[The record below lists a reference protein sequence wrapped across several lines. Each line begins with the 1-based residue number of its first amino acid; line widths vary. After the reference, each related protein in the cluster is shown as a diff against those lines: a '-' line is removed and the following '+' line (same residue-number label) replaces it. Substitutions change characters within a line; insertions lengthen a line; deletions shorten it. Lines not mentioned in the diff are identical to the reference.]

1 MDFKASKKTLKVTV
15 GEQVYQ
21 LACLSIA
28 EHEQLENGLKG
39 IEPGKAMHYYADL
52 MEKHGLPKDVFFS
65 EFDSD
70 SALELVTLWLSP
82 KKKSQQTAS

>member
-1 MDFKASKKTLKVTV
+1 MDFKASKKKLKVTV
-15 GEQVYQ
+15 GEQVYE

-39 IEPGKAMHYYADL
+39 IEPGKAMHFYAEL
-52 MEKHGLPKDVFFS
+52 MQEHGLPKDVFFS
-65 EFDSD
+65 EFDSE